1 MCFDLVDQ
9 VLREYLDSEMVG
21 WTGPQFA
28 HNAPR
33 GKPIPSCYEI
43 KRIMAKCIISLNLYV
58 VIFAVYIDPNCNGWN
73 INQIVF
79 QKDSFHK
86 KEIYFLF
93 TVHIFTNIMWK
104 MCHLWTFIESSTI
117 LHIVMG
123 HYKPTQHIYIKHSHG
138 RCFFCLFRE
147 ERAVFVSF
155 LGKMKR
161 NRVLI
166 ETSWIYFLHAPHVDD
181 RESRD
186 RIISWEIQYLISTW
200 IPRYTDPHV

>member
-33 GKPIPSCYEI
+33 GKPIPSCYEV

-86 KEIYFLF
+86 KEIYFLLLYIYLQISCERCA
-93 TVHIFTNIMWK
+93 TYELLLNLPQYCILSWDTINRHNI
-104 MCHLWTFIESSTI
+104 STSNI
-117 LHIVMG
+117 LMG
-123 HYKPTQHIYIKHSHG
+123 
-138 RCFFCLFRE
+138 
-147 ERAVFVSF
+147 AVFFAFSARKGLYLSLF
-155 LGKMKR
+155 LGKWK
-161 NRVLI
+161 
-166 ETSWIYFLHAPHVDD
+166 ETECL
-181 RESRD
+181 
-186 RIISWEIQYLISTW
+186 
-200 IPRYTDPHV
+200 